1 MLKQRL
7 ITGFA
12 VIAAMIFTLQTVS
25 FARGGDSK
33 KTATFVVR
41 IENIASSDGI
51 AAQDGSRY
59 PFALS
64 PGFFGVTDT
73 RNVVFEDG
81 KKASAALE
89 AQAEDGD
96 PGLLMKKFLTVL
108 GGLNLGVFTT
118 PVGGDKPSPI
128 FPGGAFEFT
137 FTAAQGKRLDLSTM
151 YGQSNDLFYAPKTAI
166 DLFDAKGNPL
176 SGDITDRF
184 FLWDAGTEVNEAP
197 GIGPNQGPRQK
208 GPNTGTAE
216 NGVVRLV
223 KDGFTYPE
231 TRDVLRITIT
241 AK

>member
-1 MLKQRL
+1 MLKQRF
-7 ITGFA
+7 ITGVA
-12 VIAAMIFTLQTVS
+12 VIAAMILGLQAAT

-33 KTATFVVR
+33 KTATFTVR
-41 IENIASSDGI
+41 IENIASRDGI

-64 PGFFGVTDT
+64 PGFFGVTES
-73 RNVVFEDG
+73 RNVIFKDG

-96 PGLLMKKFLTVL
+96 PGLLLKKLLTSL
-108 GGLNLGVFTT
+108 GTLYSGVFTT

-128 FPGGAFEFT
+128 FPGGAFEFK
-137 FTAAQGKRLDLSTM
+137 FTAGEGKRLDLTTM

-184 FLWDAGTEVNEAP
+184 LLWDAGTEVNEAP

-208 GPNTGTAE
+208 APNTGTTE

-231 TRDVLRITIT
+231 TREVLRITIT
-241 AK
+241 AN